1 MQKEKKEDVAKRGA
15 AHLVAKKNVNK
26 TTQIREE
33 GRAAFFERTLINKGA
48 LGPARETL
56 THTRGGGEENN

>member
-1 MQKEKKEDVAKRGA
+1 MQKEKKGGRSQAWSGPLGCKYD
-15 AHLVAKKNVNK
+15 VNK
-26 TTQIREE
+26 TTKLREV

-56 THTRGGGEENN
+56 THTRERGEESN